1 MEKLEAGVD
10 IFLAKIIGKEC
21 CYQEVGEYRS
31 LKLGFGMRIETQ
43 GLRGKR
49 VRSEWNIGTYN
60 SAWRVVSH
68 GEILCGS
75 MTPVDDNAEH
85 NELLESIQF
94 GAFVGLEMLS
104 PFDIRLKTS
113 NGVDVEFMSAS
124 SRDAEDFH
132 IIGIDHSVL
141 NYHYK
146 TGWLL
151 GNSLV
156 PGDGTGIH

>member
-1 MEKLEAGVD
+1 MENFEVVAGKLLE
-10 IFLAKIIGKEC
+10 KIIGKEC
-21 CYQEVGEYRS
+21 CYLEVGEYRS
-31 LKLGFGMRIETQ
+31 LSLGFGMRVETQ
-43 GLRGKR
+43 GLRGRR

-85 NELLESIQF
+85 NALLESIQF
-94 GAFVGLEMLS
+94 GAFVGLELLS

-124 SRDAEDFH
+124 SRDEEDFH
-132 IIGIDHSVL
+132 IIGVDHSVL
-141 NYHYK
+141 TYHYK
-146 TGWLL
+146 TGWK
-151 GNSLV
+151 LV
-156 PGDGTGIH
+156 NGLIPTGGSSTI

>member
-1 MEKLEAGVD
+1 MENFEVVAGNLLV
-10 IFLAKIIGKEC
+10 KIIDKEC
-21 CYQEVGEYRS
+21 CFQEVGEYRS
-31 LKLGFGMRIETQ
+31 LSLGFGMRLETQ

-49 VRSEWNIGTYN
+49 VRSEWDIGTYN

-75 MTPVDDNAEH
+75 MTPVDTNAEH
-85 NELLESIQF
+85 NDLLESIQF
-94 GAFVGLEMLS
+94 GAFVGLEILS

-124 SRDAEDFH
+124 SHDDEDFH
-132 IIGIDHSVL
+132 IIGVDHSVL
-141 NYHYK
+141 TYHYK
-146 TGWLL
+146 TGWQL

-156 PGDGTGIH
+156 PTGGSNTN